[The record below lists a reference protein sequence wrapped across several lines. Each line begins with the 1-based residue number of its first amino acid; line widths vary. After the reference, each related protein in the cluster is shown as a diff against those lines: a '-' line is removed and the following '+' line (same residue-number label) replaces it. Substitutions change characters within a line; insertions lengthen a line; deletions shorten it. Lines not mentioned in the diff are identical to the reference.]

1 MKHSYIWGFHL
12 LVDNEPRQD
21 LNAQKVTRSD
31 KRSLN
36 SGYTDTC
43 TCISINFPMG
53 LGLLT

>member
-1 MKHSYIWGFHL
+1 MKHSYIWGFCL

-36 SGYTDTC
+36 SGYIDTC